1 MRMGLGKKLSLLFAV
16 IFVSMLL
23 PIFLWVV
30 PRVSGKLLDEKKA
43 GLQSVVDSAVGI
55 LARQDAMVK
64 KGKRSLPEAQEA
76 ALDTLRNLRF
86 GPDAKD
92 YLWINDTRPY
102 MIMHPYVTKLEGTDL
117 SDYKDPTGKR
127 LFVAMVDE
135 TRAKGGAGFVDY
147 MWQWKDD
154 KNRIVPKVSYV
165 RAFPE
170 WGWIVG
176 SGLYIEDVKAETRAL
191 MWGIVYIAGGV
202 AVVLGFLGPFVV
214 YRLSR
219 RLDSVTTTLA
229 DVGQEVAEAADRAR
243 QASGLLSQG
252 TSSQAA
258 ALEQSGAA
266 LEQIAS
272 MGQQNAE
279 NAQRAKIAR
288 AEAQATLDQAGKL
301 MGQLTQAMGRIRSS
315 GEETAKIIKA
325 IDEIAFQTNLL
336 ALNAAVE
343 AARAG
348 EAGAGFA
355 VVAEEVRNL
364 AMRAAQAAKNTTTL
378 IEGSVG
384 EIGRGDQLVRETE
397 RAFETARQ
405 QNQSIESLVEQISVA
420 ADEQARGIEQVNRAV
435 GDMDKV
441 VQQNAASAEQS
452 AAAAEELAG
461 QVGAMEEQVGIL
473 TAIVRGGKA

>member
-1 MRMGLGKKLSLLFAV
+1 
-16 IFVSMLL
+16 
-23 PIFLWVV
+23 
-30 PRVSGKLLDEKKA
+30 
-43 GLQSVVDSAVGI
+43 
-55 LARQDAMVK
+55 
-64 KGKRSLPEAQEA
+64 
-76 ALDTLRNLRF
+76 
-86 GPDAKD
+86 
-92 YLWINDTRPY
+92 

-117 SDYKDPTGKR
+117 SDYKDPTGKK

-135 TRAKGGAGFVDY
+135 TRSKGAGFVDY

-165 RAFPE
+165 RLFPE

-176 SGLYIEDVKAETRAL
+176 SGLYVEDVRAETRTL

-219 RLDSVTTTLA
+219 RLRLVTENLEG
-229 DVGQEVAEAADRAR
+229 VGTEVAEAATVAR
-243 QASGLLSQG
+243 QTSGQLSEG

-258 ALEQSGAA
+258 ALEQSSSA

-272 MGQQNAE
+272 MGRQNAD
-279 NAQRAKIAR
+279 NAQRAKTAR
-288 AEAQATLDQAGKL
+288 AEAQVTLDQAGQL
-301 MGQLTQAMGRIRSS
+301 MTQLTEAMSRIRTS

-355 VVAEEVRNL
+355 VVADEVRNL
-364 AMRAAQAAKNTTTL
+364 AMRAAEAAKNTTAL

-384 EIGRGDQLVRETE
+384 DIGRGGELVRQTE
-397 RAFETARQ
+397 QAFETARR
-405 QNQSIESLVEQISVA
+405 QNQAIESLVEQISVA
-420 ADEQARGIEQVNRAV
+420 AEEQARGIEQVNRAV
-435 GDMDKV
+435 ADMDKV
-441 VQQNAASAEQS
+441 VQQNAASAEES

-461 QVGAMEEQVGIL
+461 QVESMEEQVAVL
-473 TAIVRGGKA
+473 TTIIRG